1 MKTLIV
7 AAIRCSLM
15 FLMPGV
21 TYAIN
26 AQWDLDPISGDCNTA
41 TNWTPNGVPNG
52 PADIATFGLSNT
64 TDVSISA
71 DTEVNG
77 ITFTAA
83 GTNPYTI
90 TASARLR
97 LTISGIAIINNS
109 GITQNFIAAAG
120 KNGAIREIA
129 FTNSASAGN
138 VNILSDG
145 GSVQFSN
152 RSTASSAT
160 ITNEDYGTT
169 NFFDRSTSGGFL
181 PCQNDN
187 KFLMTE
193 RS

>member
-97 LTISGIAIINNS
+97 LTISGIGIINNS

-120 KNGAIREIA
+120 KNGAIGEIA

-160 ITNEDYGTT
+160 ITNEITAQQTFSIDPRQAAFYPAKTTT
-169 NFFDRSTSGGFL
+169 NFS
-181 PCQNDN
+181 
-187 KFLMTE
+187 
-193 RS
+193 

>member
-1 MKTLIV
+1 MNRLIV
-7 AAIRCSLM
+7 AAIRCSLT
-15 FLMPGV
+15 FILPTV
-21 TYAIN
+21 AYAISS
-26 AQWDLDPISGDCNTA
+26 QWDLDPILGDWNTA
-41 TNWTPNGVPNG
+41 ASWTPTGAPNG

-83 GTNPYTI
+83 ATNPYTV
-90 TASARLR
+90 TASPGLT
-97 LTISGIAIINNS
+97 LTISGVGITNNS
-109 GITQNFIAAAG
+109 GTTQNFIAAAG
-120 KNGAIREIA
+120 KNGALGEIA

-138 VNILSDG
+138 ANILSEG

-169 NFFDRSTSGGFL
+169 NFFDRSTSGGCL

-187 KFLMTE
+187 KFLITE